1 MSRLPVVGQD
11 DDIWGEVLNDYLSVS
26 HGADGTLKS
35 AAVAGAIADG
45 SVSGSKL
52 SAGSVTNSKITDGTI
67 TEAKLDAGV
76 QAKLAAG
83 GGDPTMGG
91 DLSGTAGNAQIVA
104 GAVGSTELAAG
115 SITDA
120 KVAAGAN
127 IAQSKVA
134 NLTTDLSGKT
144 DKATLTTKGDI
155 YAAAA
160 AANPTRLGVGGDGQ
174 VLTADSTQTA
184 GLKWTTVDT
193 SSIANDSI
201 DNSKLADSAVDDSKI
216 APSAAIA
223 QSKIANLTTDL
234 SNKADNSSVVQK
246 VIVDAKGDL
255 IAATANDTVTR
266 LGVGSDG
273 EVLTADSSQSTG
285 LKWSSL
291 GTGYIQGDGI
301 AKVTVGTTA
310 PTSPAVGDVWIAT

>member
-11 DDIWGEVLNDYLSVS
+11 DDIWGEILNDFLSVS
-26 HGADGTLKS
+26 HSSDGTLEPS
-35 AAVAGAIADG
+35 AVTNAIADG
-45 SVSGSKL
+45 SITGSKL
-52 SAGSVTNSKITDGTI
+52 ASGSVTASKITDGAVSQAKLDASVQ
-67 TEAKLDAGV
+67 AKLDAG
-76 QAKLAAG
+76 
-83 GGDPTMGG
+83 GGDPAVGG
-91 DLSGTAGNAQIVA
+91 DLSGTASNAQIVA
-104 GAVGSTELAAG
+104 GAV
-115 SITDA
+115 TDV

-127 IAQSKVA
+127 IAQSKIA
-134 NLTTDLSGKT
+134 NLTNSLSSKT
-144 DKATLTTKGDI
+144 DKSTLTTKGDI

-160 AANPTRLGVGGDGQ
+160 ASSPTRLGVGGDGE
-174 VLTADSTQTA
+174 VLTADSTQSA

-201 DNSKLADSAVDDSKI
+201 DNSKLADSAVDDSKV
-216 APSAAIA
+216 APGAAIS

-246 VIVDAKGDL
+246 SIVDAKGDL

-273 EVLTADSSQSTG
+273 EVLTADSSQTSG

-310 PTSPAVGDVWIAT
+310 PTGPAVGDVWIAT